1 MLRCLVILMY
11 IPPAGGFAFD
21 NPIHASI
28 NAALSRFD
36 EDAPPVVS
44 PASLPRQT
52 LEPSSEAAASAVTRP
67 PPGPPSRP
75 VALSPIVYVLLF
87 GVILFKPMWVAEGR
101 SGKYGCRSE
110 RPHCSFLV
118 LGSSVPHCVRAVVWG
133 SYCRLQTVWVAEGR
147 FGMYGCRPERP
158 RCSVLVLGGGR
169 GGCGQDS
176 AGCYLL
182 VPLCASRYV
191 LFVFLVGQV
200 PIRSCCGCRSSQ
212 HLPCRCVTS
221 RFCVWCVVWPDRGGC
236 L

>member
-1 MLRCLVILMY
+1 VLRCLVPLLC
-11 IPPAGGFAFD
+11 IPHTGGFAFD

-52 LEPSSEAAASAVTRP
+52 LEPSEAAVSAVTRP

-87 GVILFKPMWVAEGR
+87 GVILFKPVWVAEGR
-101 SGKYGCRSE
+101 SGKYGCRPE

-133 SYCRLQTVWVAEGR
+133 SYCRLHNRIGSRGALWHVRLQTGT
-147 FGMYGCRPERP
+147 
-158 RCSVLVLGGGR
+158 
-169 GGCGQDS
+169 
-176 AGCYLL
+176 
-182 VPLCASRYV
+182 
-191 LFVFLVGQV
+191 
-200 PIRSCCGCRSSQ
+200 SS
-212 HLPCRCVTS
+212 L
-221 RFCVWCVVWPDRGGC
+221 
-236 L
+236 